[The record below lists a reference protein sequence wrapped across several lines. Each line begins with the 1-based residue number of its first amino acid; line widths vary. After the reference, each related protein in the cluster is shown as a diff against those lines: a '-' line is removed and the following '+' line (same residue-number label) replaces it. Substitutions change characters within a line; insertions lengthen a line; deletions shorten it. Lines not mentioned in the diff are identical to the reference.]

1 MDIIL
6 TENKKAY
13 IYSAYFLIGTGL
25 LIWVNSFLLNQ
36 STSQF
41 LGASFSMVSFL
52 CLLFIYKNHLY
63 ISKMLWGIVTPILI
77 VVAPI
82 FSVVEKGSV
91 VLSYGY
97 ALIGAS
103 LFVINSFNLPGEKK
117 SMWIC
122 ILVFM
127 TSISFYDKIIIMN
140 SISTINYSII
150 TDNYLH
156 FKIYQL
162 FHFISLVYLMLVIKK
177 NKVDIETKLNNQ
189 VQTFK
194 KFTQNILSL
203 SKNKNIYSEVISEA
217 FKELTTFAIDN
228 IHVSRIS
235 IWEYQEHIK
244 GIECIV
250 CYDSTKKEYT
260 KGDILL
266 AEKYPIYF
274 SHLLKKE
281 LIIAYNAETNEVT
294 KEFTNDYLIPN
305 NIKSMMDIPFFI
317 DGQFKGILCFEHQTE
332 KRIWNEIDILFAQT
346 IAMYTSIVYY
356 CIYRKNQTY
365 TLEDLTNQLMN
376 QNTLLSTIN
385 EKIVSENNT
394 LLTDLDWKNKNITEI
409 KSFMNNISFKNS
421 HDLRG
426 PLSRILGLLH
436 LYYSDTATNNKEQ
449 YIEYIE
455 KSAQEMDQIIRSI
468 TEEINNR
475 NA

>member
-6 TENKKAY
+6 TENKKSY
-13 IYSAYFLIGTGL
+13 IYSGYFLIGTGL
-25 LIWVNSFLLNQ
+25 LIWTNSFLLNQ
-36 STSQF
+36 STSRF
-41 LGASFSMVSFL
+41 LGSSFSIVSSV
-52 CLLFIYKNHLY
+52 CLFFIYKNHLY
-63 ISKMLWGIVTPILI
+63 ISKMLWGILTPVLI
-77 VVAPI
+77 VVTPI
-82 FSVVEKGSV
+82 FSVVEKGSI

-97 ALIGAS
+97 ALIGAA
-103 LFVINSFNLPGEKK
+103 LFVINSFNLPSEKK
-117 SMWIC
+117 SMWLC

-127 TSISFYDKIIIMN
+127 VGILFYDKIIIMH
-140 SISTINYSII
+140 SIPTINYSII
-150 TDNYLH
+150 TENYLH
-156 FKIYQL
+156 FKIYQV

-203 SKNKNIYSEVISEA
+203 STNKNVYSEVISEA
-217 FKELTTFAIDN
+217 FKELTTFIIDN
-228 IHVSRIS
+228 VPVSRIS
-235 IWEYQEHIK
+235 IWEYQEDIK
-244 GIECIV
+244 GIECII

-274 SHLLKKE
+274 NHLLKKE
-281 LIIAYNAETNEVT
+281 LIIAYNAETNEIT
-294 KEFTNDYLIPN
+294 KEFTADYLIPN

-332 KRIWNEIDILFAQT
+332 KKNWNEIDILFAQT

-356 CIYRKNQTY
+356 CIYRKKQTY
-365 TLEDLTNQLMN
+365 ILEDLTNQLRN

-385 EKIVSENNT
+385 DKVVSENDT
-394 LLTDLDWKNKNITEI
+394 LSTDLDWKNKNIIEI

-421 HDLRG
+421 HNLRG

-436 LYYSDTATNNKEQ
+436 LYYSDTDAHNKEQ

-455 KSAQEMDQIIRSI
+455 KSVQEMDQIIRSI

-475 NA
+475 NI